1 MILHKLAPLLA
12 LGLNLLLLG
21 SALAS
26 DRKSPRVRS
35 FAYMVSAL
43 AAWNFGVLGLR
54 WSDDPDVALAWERLL
69 HLAVIPVPV
78 LFYHYVLVFL
88 DVPRRRPSLI
98 VGYLLSGFFLA
109 ASPTAAFMP
118 GITQTDWGFAP
129 VAGRLYG
136 PFLVYFQGYLVVG
149 LVWLVRAYRTAR
161 SSFRKNRT
169 LLVIVGVVVSLLGGA
184 VDFLRFVLDWERVYP
199 VAIPSNAVFAL
210 ALGIAIVRYR
220 LMDLGVLAKRLVLYL
235 LTSIV
240 LAPILFFG
248 PYLLGQLAPDYLM
261 SGTDLGEDLRYGL
274 VVLLGFTAALP
285 FLRKLEGR
293 LDRLMF
299 QRQHGVRDAL
309 VALGR
314 ETSSLLEI
322 QRLGRTVTEGL
333 VARIPVLHASL
344 HVHDPATDS
353 FVLLAQALSDAEAVQ
368 GAPTT
373 IDPGLALWLRV
384 TGKSLVVEEAAFHAM
399 ADRGMRAAGT
409 ELEASRVALLMP
421 LLLGGELMAILVVG
435 EKLSGE
441 IFDAGEIELLETLVG
456 HTAIALKNS
465 RLYEDL
471 RKQMDELQRTQQQLV
486 QSAKLAAIGELA
498 SAVAHEVNNP
508 LTVITGIS
516 DVLLEETPPDSLT
529 HQKLAR
535 IAGEA
540 DRAGK
545 IIRDLLDF
553 VRKREPRRE
562 PLDVRG
568 ILRRAL
574 NLLQVRFASA
584 RAYVETI
591 FDPSAPLILADA
603 DQLTQVFVNLIS
615 NAVDAMPA
623 DGHLVIRTELRQRD
637 GEPAVAVSVTDTG
650 IGMGSDQL
658 ARLFEPF
665 YTTKPESRGTGL
677 GLSISLGIVRRH
689 GGTIDV
695 ESRPGVGTT
704 MVVNL
709 PVRTTATSMV
719 SVVVE

>member
-35 FAYMVSAL
+35 FAYLASAL
-43 AAWNFGVLGLR
+43 AVWNFGVLGLR
-54 WSDDPDVALAWERLL
+54 WSEEPDIALAWEHLL
-69 HLAVIPVPV
+69 HLAAIPVPV

-109 ASPTAAFMP
+109 ASPTAAFMA

-136 PFLVYFQGYLVVG
+136 PFLVYFEGYLVVG

-161 SSFRKNRT
+161 SSFRRNRT
-169 LLVIVGVVVSLLGGA
+169 LLVIVGVAVSLLGGA
-184 VDFLRFVLDWERVYP
+184 VDFLRFVLDWERLYP

-220 LMDLGVLAKRLVLYL
+220 LVDLGVLAKRLLLYL

-240 LAPILFFG
+240 LVPMLFLG
-248 PYLLGQLAPDYLM
+248 PYLLGQLASDYLM
-261 SGTDLGEDLRYGL
+261 PDLGRDLRYGL

-285 FLRKLEGR
+285 FLRKLEER

-309 VALGR
+309 VALSR
-314 ETSSLLEI
+314 ETSALLDI
-322 QRLGRTVTEGL
+322 RRLGRTVTEGL

-344 HVHDPATDS
+344 HVYDPATDG
-353 FVLLAQALSDAEAVQ
+353 FVLFAQALSEAEAVQ
-368 GAPTT
+368 GAPAT

-384 TGKSLVVEEAAFHAM
+384 TGKSLVVEEAAFQAM
-399 ADRGMRAAGT
+399 ADHGLRAAGT
-409 ELEASRVALLMP
+409 DLEASRAALLMP
-421 LLLGGELMAILVVG
+421 LLLGGELIAILVVG

-498 SAVAHEVNNP
+498 AAVAHEVNNP

-516 DVLLEETPPDSLT
+516 DVLLEETAPDSLT

-553 VRKREPRRE
+553 ARKREPRRE

-574 NLLQVRFASA
+574 SLLQVRFASA
-584 RAYVETI
+584 PPDVQTI
-591 FDPSAPLILADA
+591 FDPSVPLILADA

-615 NAVDAMPA
+615 NAVDAMPS
-623 DGHLVIRTELRQRD
+623 GGRLVIRTELRQRN
-637 GEPAVAVSVTDTG
+637 GEPAAAVSVTDTG
-650 IGMGSDQL
+650 IGMGQDQL

-665 YTTKPESRGTGL
+665 YTTKPEGRGTGL

-695 ESRPGVGTT
+695 ESRPGAGTT

-709 PVRTTATSMV
+709 PVRTTAPSMV